1 MKGLRPYSS
10 AKPAGKFAAQLR
22 RRLLYDIG
30 VSLVLLA
37 LSIVSNFYA
46 GTFATENISNPVTDI
61 ILDNVPVINVD
72 FIFVQG
78 ALFMWMFVGGLLI
91 ARPERIPFVFKALAL
106 FILVR
111 SGFIILTHIGPFPTR
126 SKYDLNE
133 IMQSFT
139 FGGDL
144 FFSGHTGAPFL
155 LALMFWKDSRLRF
168 TFLAATSV
176 FGVAVL
182 LGHLHYSI
190 DVFAAFFISYGIHDL
205 AKFLFRRNWE
215 LFDAANGARNGR
227 QLFKLGFARRLD
239 SFSEPGV

>member
-1 MKGLRPYSS
+1 MTNTQRSPGARAS
-10 AKPAGKFAAQLR
+10 
-22 RRLLYDIG
+22 RRLARQFGQRLVYDIG
-30 VSLVLLA
+30 FSMILLA

-46 GTFATENISNPVTDI
+46 GTFATANVSNPVTDI
-61 ILDNVPVINVD
+61 ILDNVPVVNVD
-72 FIFVQG
+72 FIFVDG
-78 ALFMWMFVGGLLI
+78 PLFMWMFVGVLLL
-91 ARPERIPFVFKALAL
+91 ARPQRIPFVFNALAL

-126 SKYDLNE
+126 STFDLNA

-168 TFLAATSV
+168 AFLAATV
-176 FGVAVL
+176 LFGVAVL

-190 DVFAAFFISYGIHDL
+190 DVFAAFFISYGVHDL
-205 AKFLFRRNWE
+205 ARFLFRRDWE
-215 LFDAANGARNGR
+215 FFDAANGARNRR
-227 QLFKLGFARRLD
+227 QLSRLGFARRWA
-239 SFSEPGV
+239 